1 MVHIAIIDDN
11 AVDRLLLSEQLQQD
25 MKRRG
30 IPYEVSE
37 FTGGSEFLEQ
47 LAPGRFQIA
56 FLDIYMGEPDG
67 FAVAKVLYKKDPLCK
82 IIFLTSSDEY
92 VLDSFSVNATY
103 YLLKNSKQSK
113 FRQALDFCFP
123 KKKDDTITVR
133 TRNGI
138 ASVSKSAIL
147 YVLHTG
153 RFVYI
158 HLTSQVLES
167 YASFKEL
174 TDPLLKDERF
184 LLCSRGVLINMQF
197 VSKQQ
202 DNDFIM
208 QDGSI
213 QPISRRSRANVLKAY
228 QQFSIDETI

>member
-47 LAPGRFQIA
+47 FAPGRFQIA

-67 FAVAKVLYKKDPLCK
+67 FSVAKVLYKKDPLCK

-123 KKKDDTITVR
+123 KKRMTPSPC
-133 TRNGI
+133 
-138 ASVSKSAIL
+138 APAMAL
-147 YVLHTG
+147 
-153 RFVYI
+153 
-158 HLTSQVLES
+158 
-167 YASFKEL
+167 
-174 TDPLLKDERF
+174 PLFPKALSCTF
-184 LLCSRGVLINMQF
+184 
-197 VSKQQ
+197 
-202 DNDFIM
+202 
-208 QDGSI
+208 SI
-213 QPISRRSRANVLKAY
+213 QDAL
-228 QQFSIDETI
+228 SIFI

>member
-47 LAPGRFQIA
+47 FAPGRFQIA
-56 FLDIYMGEPDG
+56 FLDIYMGEQDG
-67 FAVAKVLYKKDPLCK
+67 FAVAK
-82 IIFLTSSDEY
+82 

-158 HLTSQVLES
+158 HLTGQVLES

-197 VSKQQ
+197 VSRQQ

-228 QQFSIDETI
+228 QQFSIDKII